1 MKKDLQEIE
10 LTIEDVEDG
19 CFAISMVKFPA
30 MEDNF
35 VALSEHEIELKVID
49 EDKRIVVGYAM
60 IPKDKI
66 YRRQT
71 IKENGVKKEVEFY
84 AKFTAQTIKVASEMY
99 MKQLNLNNVTV
110 EHEKKVSDVGI
121 IESWIT
127 EDSKFDKINLYGI
140 KPKVGGWA
148 IMMKVNNDQEWEKV
162 KDGSYR
168 GFSIEGRFS
177 GFENLMSKQNNMDI
191 VEEIKALINAE
202 LKSEP
207 VKLATIYDDLKG
219 TMKEANKDFIDALG
233 YRDKAI
239 TMCKLSLVKNQKLLS
254 ELKKAEGLIKQIGL
268 DSELKKVTD
277 AINQVNSNIS
287 VIDKTIT
294 EFMSI

>member
-1 MKKDLQEIE
+1 MRKDLQEIE

-84 AKFTAQTIKVASEMY
+84 AKFTAETIKVASEMY

-110 EHEKKVSDVGI
+110 EHEKKVEDVGI

-127 EDSKFDKINLYGI
+127 EDAKFDKINLYGI
-140 KPKVGGWA
+140 TPKVGGWA

-177 GFENLMSKQNNMDI
+177 GFENLMSEQ
-191 VEEIKALINAE
+191 INEVDE
-202 LKSEP
+202 LKNE
-207 VKLATIYDDLKG
+207 VIEIIKKG
-219 TMKEANKDFIDALG
+219 
-233 YRDKAI
+233 
-239 TMCKLSLVKNQKLLS
+239 LS
-254 ELKKAEGLIKQIGL
+254 E
-268 DSELKKVTD
+268 
-277 AINQVNSNIS
+277 
-287 VIDKTIT
+287 
-294 EFMSI
+294 